1 MKAPV
6 LIGILLLVLGV
17 VALVYQGVSYKSHDT
32 IIDVGPIKATAERE
46 HTLPLSPVL
55 GVTAVAAG
63 AVLVIVGMRKRPV
76 F

>member
-1 MKAPV
+1 MKTPV
-6 LIGILLLVLGV
+6 LIGILLLVLGI
-17 VALVYQGVSYKSHDT
+17 VALVYQGVSYKSRDT

-76 F
+76 V